1 MKINIISV
9 GKLKEK
15 YLADAIAEYTKRL
28 GRFCSVNH
36 INIPDIK
43 IPDNA
48 SEAECEKI
56 IHDEGDAILKKIGRE
71 TVIAMCIE
79 GKQLKS
85 EDFALLLET
94 TFRES
99 STITFVIG
107 GSLGLSAA
115 VKARADIRLSMSEM
129 TLPHQLARLFLIE
142 QIYRAFKINS
152 NEKYHK

>member
-1 MKINIISV
+1 
-9 GKLKEK
+9 
-15 YLADAIAEYTKRL
+15 
-28 GRFCSVNH
+28 
-36 INIPDIK
+36 
-43 IPDNA
+43 
-48 SEAECEKI
+48 
-56 IHDEGDAILKKIGRE
+56 
-71 TVIAMCIE
+71 MCIE